1 MFIIYVGLQEVLFDF
16 YFSLITALVVQA
28 YQKVVRCVRHTLASC
43 ATTIQIISSLS
54 YAEYATTGALIAH
67 QVFNRSHMI
76 GSRML
81 FQLDSAKQVISD
93 PSTAQMAVFVIYA
106 VVGSFYMILRSV
118 CDVSYWL
125 WQVTLL
131 FVYYAICV
139 MRIIASFGFRR
150 HPHHPSIVVPAAS
163 RWSSIND
170 IAINC
175 PSEILIRTLHFL
187 TWTACQ
193 EFKAA
198 VAAGIEPE
206 SAEMRKINH
215 AIAERWNPA
224 VYLSQ
229 HFRDGQNRGAG
240 ISLLRTMTNCG
251 MVLSGSRALEYFLG
265 GLADESSDWDFYV
278 PAVGRNVY
286 TAIKGL
292 EDVGV
297 VFQTT
302 LDRVKRKMEARR
314 ADIVLTF
321 PDLVALQIEQAEHSD
336 DQTVQRLLPH
346 ESLRRMMDWMVHQ
359 RYARLQLV
367 GEEYVL
373 KEERDETFHSD
384 DRGHDVIDDGPSP
397 HDTDTYD
404 RGMVIVHG
412 VTKGNVDHD
421 IAPTKVQ
428 LIVDHRGSFW
438 REGNIE
444 TLEGASSVYSSILRF
459 HSSVVQ
465 CFLTGFA
472 AAHLYHTF
480 LDDNKAIAWDLTQ
493 ESAIVQNTSS
503 QAIVKYKARGIVYD
517 DDERLGRR
525 YRRLGDNTDAL
536 VIRFHDLGLPRNDT
550 LRVNWEHRVMADL
563 SWVESAKQISRL
575 VGPDQQTVQK
585 VFKRLG
591 SEASILPPDV
601 GSFWRLLRADTVE
614 TSDDVWDRISSEPI
628 TRRELEAMVHFTA
641 KYSVAYSSLYNGAD
655 EIDFRK
661 VMLLQAMRFGT
672 AFPYR
677 NRWPSILGEE

>member
-1 MFIIYVGLQEVLFDF
+1 MFIIHVDLEEVPFGF
-16 YFSLITALVVQA
+16 YFSLIAALVVQA
-28 YQKVVRCVRHTLASC
+28 IPKVVRCVRYTLASC
-43 ATTIQIISSLS
+43 ATTIQIVSSLS

-67 QVFNRSHMI
+67 QVFNRGRMI
-76 GSRML
+76 GSWIL
-81 FQLDSAKQVISD
+81 FHLDSAKQVIYITSD

-106 VVGSFYMILRSV
+106 AVGLSCMILRSV
-118 CDVSYWL
+118 CDVLYWL
-125 WQVTLL
+125 WLVILF
-131 FVYYAICV
+131 FVYHAIYV
-139 MRIIASFGFRR
+139 VRIIASFGFHRQPR
-150 HPHHPSIVVPAAS
+150 HPSIVVPAAS
-163 RWSSIND
+163 RWSSIDD

-175 PSEILIRTLHFL
+175 PSEILIQILRYL
-187 TWTACQ
+187 TWTACH

-198 VAAGIEPE
+198 VAASINHE

-240 ISLLRTMTNCG
+240 ISLLQTMTNCG
-251 MVLSGSRALEYFLG
+251 MILSGSRALEYFLG

-286 TAIKGL
+286 MAIKGL

-302 LDRVKRKMEARR
+302 LDRVKRKMEARK
-314 ADIVLTF
+314 ANIVLTF
-321 PDLVALQIEQAEHSD
+321 PDLVALQIERAEHSD
-336 DQTVQRLLPH
+336 DQVVQRLLPH
-346 ESLRRMMDWMVHQ
+346 ETLREMMDWMVHQ

-373 KEERDETFHSD
+373 KEEPDRTFHSD
-384 DRGHDVIDDGPSP
+384 DRGHD
-397 HDTDTYD
+397 TDSYD
-404 RGMVIVHG
+404 RGMVIIHG

-438 REGNIE
+438 REGDVNV
-444 TLEGASSVYSSILRF
+444 LEGASSVYSSILRF

-472 AAHLYHTF
+472 AAHLYHTS
-480 LDDNKAIAWDLTQ
+480 LDDNKAIAWDLAQ
-493 ESAIVQNTSS
+493 ESAIVQSTSR
-503 QAIVKYKARGIVYD
+503 QAIVKYTARGIVYN
-517 DDERLGRR
+517 DDERRGRW
-525 YRRLGDNTDAL
+525 YRRLGDNADAL

-550 LRVNWEHRVMADL
+550 LRVSWEYRVMADL

-575 VGPDQQTVQK
+575 VGPDQQAVAK
-585 VFKRLG
+585 VIKKLG
-591 SEASILPPDV
+591 SEANTLPPNV
-601 GSFWRLLRADTVE
+601 RNFWRPLRVDSLE
-614 TSDDVWDRISSEPI
+614 TSDDVWDHISPEPI
-628 TRRELEAMVHFTA
+628 SKRELEAMVHFTA
-641 KYSVAYSSLYNGAD
+641 KYSAAYSSLYNGAD
-655 EIDFRK
+655 ATDFRK
-661 VMLLQAMRFGT
+661 GMLMQAMRFGT

-677 NRWPSILGEE
+677 NCWPGILGEE